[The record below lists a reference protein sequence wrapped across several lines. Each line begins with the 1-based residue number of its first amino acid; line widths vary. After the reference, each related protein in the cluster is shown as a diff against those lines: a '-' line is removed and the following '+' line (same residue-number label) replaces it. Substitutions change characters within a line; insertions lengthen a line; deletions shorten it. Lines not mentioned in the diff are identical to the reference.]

1 MAKGKYR
8 WNWETCLWETWE
20 RDVQVDAMIEYID
33 SKTGKKKKKEAGHT
47 RPATVVEAPDAGPR
61 EIKKRD
67 PTKVPRDDEHL
78 LKVYLDEYN
87 LMLRHQKGNT
97 TPPRYVGYLECL
109 IRHHFEA
116 LSMKGLKQR
125 LARIEKNYGTLPKL
139 ERRWKPGL
147 DPIYPHKPDRK
158 TREAKREQEAKAKA
172 KAKEKEELRKRLA
185 DLLEGK
191 YSGHAL
197 KGELVLS
204 DSTKKGS
211 SIDDNKTNSV
221 NSKQTKS
228 KTTTAKRS
236 TKTKAAKAASSK
248 K

>member
-1 MAKGKYR
+1 
-8 WNWETCLWETWE
+8 
-20 RDVQVDAMIEYID
+20 
-33 SKTGKKKKKEAGHT
+33 
-47 RPATVVEAPDAGPR
+47 
-61 EIKKRD
+61 
-67 PTKVPRDDEHL
+67 
-78 LKVYLDEYN
+78 
-87 LMLRHQKGNT
+87 
-97 TPPRYVGYLECL
+97 
-109 IRHHFEA
+109 
-116 LSMKGLKQR
+116 MKGLKQR

-139 ERRWKPGL
+139 ERRWSPGL

-158 TREAKREQEAKAKA
+158 TRQAKREREERAKA

-191 YSGHAL
+191 HTGYNL
-197 KGELVLS
+197 KGEFVPEPT
-204 DSTKKGS
+204 TKKS
-211 SIDDNKTNSV
+211 SSVHGNKTNSV